1 MGMKEQKKNL
11 PGVALKTVDTGLFRR
26 LFAAALFWLCMIAVS
41 GCGTGEGMAEEG
53 TVSVYYINKAETK
66 ITPVA
71 HVVEGET
78 VEEQVDEVIAAL
90 MENPVELSLRTP
102 VNGYSIQSWELVD
115 TQLVLDLSEEY
126 KRIVPT
132 TEVLIR
138 AALVRTMT
146 QIGGIDHV
154 ALTVNGEALTDSL
167 GAAVGPMTADMFIDN
182 AGNEINA
189 YEKVRL
195 KLYFAN
201 ETGDRLVE
209 SSVNWVYS
217 SNISMEKL
225 VVERLIA
232 GPTEGMDG
240 AFPVINPATKVISV
254 TVKDG
259 TCYVNLDDGFLT
271 QMYNVSGD
279 VVIYSIVDSLA
290 ELSNVNKVQIAV
302 DGKTDIVY
310 RENFSLS
317 TAYDR
322 NLDLVYGQE
331 TESAEEVSDA
341 ENETEQ

>member
-1 MGMKEQKKNL
+1 MRMKEQKKSL
-11 PGVALKTVDTGLFRR
+11 PGIVQRVFGAHFFRLF
-26 LFAAALFWLCMIAVS
+26 FAAALLLTCGFALA
-41 GCGTGEGMAEEG
+41 GCRESETAAEEG

-71 HVVEGET
+71 HAVEGQT
-78 VEEQVDEVIAAL
+78 KEEQVDEVIAAL

-102 VNGYSIQSWELVD
+102 VNGYSIQSWELAD
-115 TQLVLDLSEEY
+115 TQLILDLSGEY
-126 KRIVPT
+126 RRISPT

-138 AALVRTMT
+138 AALVRTLT
-146 QIGGIDHV
+146 QIAGIDHV
-154 ALTVNGEALTDSL
+154 ALTINGEALTDSL

-209 SSVNWVYS
+209 SSISWVYS

-232 GPTEGMDG
+232 GPAEGTEE
-240 AFPVINPATKVISV
+240 AWPVINPATKVVSV

-271 QMYNVSGD
+271 QMYNVTGD
-279 VVIYSIVDSLA
+279 VVIYSIVNSLV
-290 ELSNVNKVQIAV
+290 ELPNVNKVQIAV
-302 DGKTDIVY
+302 NGETDIVY
-310 RENFSLS
+310 RENFPLS
-317 TAYDR
+317 TVYDR
-322 NLDLVYGQE
+322 NLDLVYSQ
-331 TESAEEVSDA
+331 
-341 ENETEQ
+341 ENESTEEISDVPDVFE